1 MCAFTFLTVI
11 TLRDACKVRY
21 SLWVSGEMGSR
32 IPIHLLW
39 KWLSVCYLW
48 CCKNKRNS
56 QMERIFFQFLFG
68 RGNKLSIIC
77 AGVCMCPDAAFQVT
91 HPAQAPCNGSIHSE
105 CLQLSWVLI
114 PVFSFS
120 SKRESI
126 RLNESWITFFLMDPN
141 AKYPFC
147 VSKFTSGSNNKATFP
162 ISNFIH
168 TTYNLK
174 SIFFVFLFKK
184 FGKNI
189 SQTLADSPC
198 LG

>member
-1 MCAFTFLTVI
+1 MYWKTDYAVYINAWIFKKSCKNMNMI
-11 TLRDACKVRY
+11 TLLSV
-21 SLWVSGEMGSR
+21 
-32 IPIHLLW
+32 
-39 KWLSVCYLW
+39 LSVCYLW

-126 RLNESWITFFLMDPN
+126 RLNESWITFFLMDTN

-147 VSKFTSGSNNKATFP
+147 VSKFTSGSNNKATLP